1 MINKPLSIPVEISIT
16 VVDLLTMSSQVGAD
30 KADIAAIDVE
40 TNTSTTLVTHDA
52 HKTNSSSCI

>member
-40 TNTSTTLVTHDA
+40 TNTSATLVTHDA
-52 HKTNSSSCI
+52 HKTNSSGCI

>member
-40 TNTSTTLVTHDA
+40 TNTSTALVTHDA
-52 HKTNSSSCI
+52 HKTNSSGCI